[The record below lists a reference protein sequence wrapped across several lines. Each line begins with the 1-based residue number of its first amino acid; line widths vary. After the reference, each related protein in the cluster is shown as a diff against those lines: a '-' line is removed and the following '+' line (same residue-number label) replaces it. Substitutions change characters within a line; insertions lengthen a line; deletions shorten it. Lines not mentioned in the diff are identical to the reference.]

1 MLLNC
6 ARVGGKNR
14 SATFSCEK
22 AGTHSQLGHDQH
34 ICIVVDRQGRVAFLE
49 DGNSRRSVRLRG
61 PHALPST
68 CDCLTSEAWS
78 EPPSSAIYTNVWG
91 LFNLFVHCSPT
102 SGACHRT
109 GSGNQ
114 SFAALREAK
123 SGVSTKWKCRDRR
136 SWSGWM
142 IASICRRFA
151 EMLRCRVGAD
161 CAAEAIPD

>member
-22 AGTHSQLGHDQH
+22 AGTHSQLGHAQH

-49 DGNSRRSVRLRG
+49 DGNSRRGVRLRG

-91 LFNLFVHCSPT
+91 LFDLFRALLSHLWRLRIRKPILRRT
-102 SGACHRT
+102 SRGK
-109 GSGNQ
+109 
-114 SFAALREAK
+114 E
-123 SGVSTKWKCRDRR
+123 
-136 SWSGWM
+136 
-142 IASICRRFA
+142 
-151 EMLRCRVGAD
+151 RCRSGS
-161 CAAEAIPD
+161 AAIGGRGQWGDHSSAAGKSNR